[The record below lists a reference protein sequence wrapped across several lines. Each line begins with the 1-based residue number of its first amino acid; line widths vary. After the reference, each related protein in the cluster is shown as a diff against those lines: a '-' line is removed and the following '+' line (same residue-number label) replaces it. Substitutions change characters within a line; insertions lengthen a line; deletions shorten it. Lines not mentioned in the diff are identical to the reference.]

1 MAMRA
6 QKMVPLDWCKEM
18 LEKYNGV
25 ALKDVYKI
33 VTGDKSWTYAYES
46 ETNTNQIQR
55 KLFVEKVSSSK
66 LVMLRLF
73 HFSNVARSVRSGTPQ
88 FL

>member
-33 VTGDKSWTYAYES
+33 DTDDESWICAYKP
-46 ETNTNQIQR
+46 ETKQQ
-55 KLFVEKVSSSK
+55 
-66 LVMLRLF
+66 
-73 HFSNVARSVRSGTPQ
+73 SNV
-88 FL
+88 